1 MELNFAHPYFLAAMC
16 ILFPIILLF
25 KIYFFRPKVYRYPLT
40 SFLRGSGVSGASF
53 KGPIMF
59 LVRAL
64 IIGLSILLIS
74 RLQWVD
80 RIAEVKVN
88 GVDIVLAIDMS
99 GSMELIDDPR
109 DPRPRLTVAK
119 KEAINFIK
127 RRLDDQISIVIFGAD
142 STTISP
148 LTFDKLMLE
157 RVVSRLSIGD
167 IDSTS
172 TNLSEGL
179 ALSVA
184 RLKDSKAKSKI
195 IVLLTD
201 GQPSGKTQVSMERAI
216 QLAKDF
222 EIKVYTIAVGNPDG
236 SYAVVSSGY
245 LHRIGVC
252 SIDFELLEKIA
263 KSTGGMPFVAQN
275 PAEMEEA
282 YRQIDLLEKTERQS
296 NNYFSYTD
304 IFWPIASV
312 ILILIFIES
321 VLIGWMWRG
330 LW

>member
-1 MELNFAHPYFLAAMC
+1 MELNFAHPYFLLAMC
-16 ILFPIILLF
+16 VLFPIILLI
-25 KIYFFRPKVYRYPLT
+25 KIYVFRPKVYRYPLT
-40 SFLRGSGVSGASF
+40 SFLRGSGVSGSSL

-59 LVRAL
+59 LLRAI

-80 RIAEVKVN
+80 RIDEVKVN
-88 GVDIVLAIDMS
+88 GIDIVLALDLS
-99 GSMELIDDPR
+99 GSMDFVDDLKDPR
-109 DPRPRLTVAK
+109 SRLFVAK
-119 KEAINFIK
+119 NEAINFVK
-127 RRLDDQISIVIFGAD
+127 RRLDDQISIVIFG
-142 STTISP
+142 SNSMTVSP
-148 LTFDKLMLE
+148 LTFDKVMLE
-157 RVVSRLSIGD
+157 RVISRLAIGD
-167 IDSTS
+167 VDPIS

-201 GQPSGKTQVSMERAI
+201 GQPTGTTQVSMERAI
-216 QLAKDF
+216 QLAKEF
-222 EIKVYTIAVGNPDG
+222 EIKVYTIAVGNSDCA
-236 SYAVVSSGY
+236 YAIAGPGHIQRVNGQ
-245 LHRIGVC
+245 
-252 SIDFELLEKIA
+252 SIDHELLEKIA
-263 KSTGGMPFVAQN
+263 KSTGGIPFVAQN
-275 PAEMEEA
+275 PAAMEEA

-296 NNYFSYTD
+296 NNYFSYSD

-321 VLIGWMWRG
+321 VLLGWLWRG